1 MKDIKIILVEP
12 IGALNIGSIARVMK
26 NMELTQLVLVK
37 PKCDPVGEEARQMA
51 VHAQD
56 VLDSMVITED
66 LPSALQG
73 SQRAIATT
81 ARSRALPTELE
92 SPKKALPWLV
102 EDNVSSAL
110 IFGPEDRGL
119 SNQELNYGQ
128 RFISI
133 PANPDYPS
141 LNLAQAVGI
150 CAYELREAFL
160 NQNIDKTAD
169 YDKLQNIATDRT
181 ELADSQNADVK
192 AVEGYYNHLESL
204 LLEIGYLYPHTAATR
219 MAKFRRLYNRVNLK
233 QEEVSMLRGMLRQ
246 VSWAIKGDR
255 SSGKRGRS

>member
-1 MKDIKIILVEP
+1 MKNIKIILVEP
-12 IGALNIGSIARVMK
+12 IGALNVGSIARVMK
-26 NMELTQLVLVK
+26 NMGLTQLVLVK
-37 PKCDPVGEEARQMA
+37 PQCDPVGEEARQMA

-66 LPSALQG
+66 LPNALEG
-73 SQRAIATT
+73 CQRAIATT

-92 SPKKALPWLV
+92 TPRKALPWLL
-102 EDNVSSAL
+102 EGNVTSAL

-128 RFISI
+128 RFIGI
-133 PANPDYPS
+133 RANPDYPS

-160 NQNIDKTAD
+160 SQNIDKSAD
-169 YDKLQNIATDRT
+169 RDKLQDIAPEQTD
-181 ELADSQNADVK
+181 LASSKSADVK
-192 AVEGYYNHLESL
+192 AVEGYYNQLESL

-233 QEEVSMLRGMLRQ
+233 QEEVSMLRGVLRQ
-246 VSWAIKGDR
+246 VRWAIDHHK
-255 SSGKRGRS
+255 K

>member
-1 MKDIKIILVEP
+1 MKNIKIILVEP

-26 NMELTQLVLVK
+26 NMGLTQLVLVN
-37 PKCDPVGEEARQMA
+37 PKCDSVGEEARQMA

-56 VLDSMVITED
+56 ILDSMVIAED
-66 LPSALQG
+66 LPKALEG
-73 SQRAIATT
+73 CQRAIATT

-92 SPKKALPWLV
+92 SPRKALPWLL
-102 EDNVSSAL
+102 EGDLTSAL

-128 RFISI
+128 RFMGIR
-133 PANPDYPS
+133 ANPDYPS

-160 NQNIDKTAD
+160 TQNIDKSAER
-169 YDKLQNIATDRT
+169 DKLQDIATEQT
-181 ELADSQNADVK
+181 NLPSSKSADVK
-192 AVEGYYNHLESL
+192 AVEGYYNQLESL

-233 QEEVSMLRGMLRQ
+233 QEEVSMLRGVLRQ
-246 VSWAIKGDR
+246 VRWAIDR
-255 SSGKRGRS
+255 HKK

>member
-1 MKDIKIILVEP
+1 MKNIKIILVEP

-92 SPKKALPWLV
+92 SPKKALPWLLK
-102 EDNVSSAL
+102 DNVTSAL

-133 PANPDYPS
+133 PSNPDYPS

-169 YDKLQNIATDRT
+169 YDKLQNIPTD
-181 ELADSQNADVK
+181 LADSQNADVK

-246 VSWAIKGDR
+246 VRWAINRDR
-255 SSGKRGRS
+255 EARH

>member
-1 MKDIKIILVEP
+1 MENIKIILVEP
-12 IGALNIGSIARVMK
+12 IGALNVGSIARVMK
-26 NMELTQLVLVK
+26 NMGLTQLVLVK
-37 PKCDPVGEEARQMA
+37 PKCAPVGEEARQMA

-56 VLDSMVITED
+56 ILDSMVITEN
-66 LPSALQG
+66 LPNALEGCQK
-73 SQRAIATT
+73 AIATT
-81 ARSRALPTELE
+81 ARPRALPTELE
-92 SPKKALPWLV
+92 TPRKALPWLL
-102 EDNVSSAL
+102 EGNVTSAL

-128 RFISI
+128 RFMGIQ
-133 PANPDYPS
+133 ANPDYPS

-160 NQNIDKTAD
+160 SQNLDRAVD
-169 YDKLQNIATDRT
+169 YDKLQDIASEEFD
-181 ELADSQNADVK
+181 LASSANADVK

-233 QEEVSMLRGMLRQ
+233 QEEVSMLRGVLRQ
-246 VSWAIKGDR
+246 VRWAINRQEK
-255 SSGKRGRS
+255 